1 MTYAQTIEFLYQ
13 KLPMYH
19 RIGAAAY
26 RKDLTNIKT
35 LCKLLG
41 NPHLQFKSIHVAGTN
56 GKGSTSHTLAAIL
69 QTAGYTTGL
78 YTSPHL
84 HDFRERVRINGKPIS
99 QKEIVR
105 FVQLVMPSINEI
117 NPSFFEIT
125 TALAFWYFA
134 QKKIDVAIIETGLGG
149 RLDSTNIITPQL
161 SIITNISLD
170 HQNLLGDTLP
180 EIATEKAGIIKP
192 DVPIVIGETQPEIQH
207 IFIQK
212 ANHIRAQI
220 KFADALF
227 QLTPTAQTAQSQTFQ
242 VRKNNQIYI
251 PTLTTDL
258 AGSYQKQN
266 LTTVF
271 AALQQL
277 ERIGYLIDE
286 KQIVKALKNVQ
297 KQTGLQGRWQTISQN
312 PTTIVD
318 TAHNIAG
325 ITAIL
330 TQLNHQKY
338 QQLHWV
344 FGMVNDK
351 DIQKILEILPKNAI
365 YYFCAAQIPR
375 ALSPQ
380 DLQSQAKAHNL
391 NGNCYQSVAQALAQ
405 AKKNATPHDFI
416 MVGGSTFIVAEAL
429 K

>member
-1 MTYAQTIEFLYQ
+1 MNYAQTIEFLYQ

-227 QLTPTAQTAQSQTFQ
+227 QLTPIAQTVQSQTFQ

-271 AALQQL
+271 AAIQQL

-286 KQIVKALKNVQ
+286 KQIVKALKSVQ
-297 KQTGLQGRWQTISQN
+297 KQTGLQGRWQTIAQN

-330 TQLNHQKY
+330 TQLNNQKY

-405 AKKNATPHDFI
+405 AKKAATPHDFI

>member
-1 MTYAQTIEFLYQ
+1 MNYAQTIEFLYQ

-227 QLTPTAQTAQSQTFQ
+227 QLTPIAQTVQSQTFQ

-271 AALQQL
+271 AAIQQL

-286 KQIVKALKNVQ
+286 KQIVKALKSVQ
-297 KQTGLQGRWQTISQN
+297 KQTGLQGRWQTIAQN
-312 PTTIVD
+312 PTTVAD

-330 TQLNHQKY
+330 TQLNNQKY

-405 AKKNATPHDFI
+405 AKKAATPHDFI

>member
-351 DIQKILEILPKNAI
+351 DIQKILEILPKNAS

-380 DLQSQAKAHNL
+380 DLQSQAKAHSL